1 MSKSDNPATTAGW
14 SVNTGLRALA
24 SQRIVGIMAFLLG
37 ISLVVALIQP
47 RFAQVSNIAVLCLEA
62 SFVALVSFG
71 QMLVMIAADIDL
83 SVGAVAGLGAI
94 ASAAVMGTL
103 GLPPLLGILAG
114 LLAGAIIGLINGL
127 LVTKF
132 ELNAF
137 ITTLSVSFVI
147 QGVILVVT
155 GGSAVR
161 GVPESVRWL
170 GQGTIGIVPVPV
182 VIMILVGVVIAVVL
196 RFTRSGRHLFIVGG
210 NREAAVLTGV
220 NVDRIRIGAFV
231 ASSALASMAGMLM
244 MARLASGQPTIG
256 GSWLLPSFAAP
267 VIGGTSMTGGVGGPL
282 GTIVG
287 ALIMAVLNNA
297 IVVVGISSY
306 WQQVVVGLALIVA
319 IFIDRW
325 KVRQSARALKAVSGM
340 PRGGID
346 ASKAAAPVPPGS
358 AAGD

>member
-1 MSKSDNPATTAGW
+1 MTTLDQTTATRR
-14 SVNTGLRALA
+14 TGIGARVRALS
-24 SQRIVGIMAFLLG
+24 SQRIVGIIAFLLG
-37 ISLVVALIQP
+37 ISLIVSIIQP
-47 RFAQVSNIAVLCLEA
+47 RFALPSNIAVLCLEA

-83 SVGAVAGLGAI
+83 SVGAVAGLAGI
-94 ASAAVMGTL
+94 ASAAVLGPL
-103 GLPPLLGILAG
+103 GLPPFLGILTGLVVGALVG
-114 LLAGAIIGLINGL
+114 LLNGL

-132 ELNAF
+132 GLNAF

-161 GVPESVRWL
+161 GVPDSMRWL

-182 VIMILVGVVIAVVL
+182 IIMIVAGIVIAGAL
-196 RFTRSGRHLFIVGG
+196 RFTRSGRHLFVVGG
-210 NREAAVLTGV
+210 NSEAALLAGV

-231 ASSALASMAGMLM
+231 AASVLASIAGMLM

-287 ALIMAVLNNA
+287 ALIMSVLNNA

-325 KVRQSARALKAVSGM
+325 KVRHGAKVTGSVRGFRKLFQSAKATTTG
-340 PRGGID
+340 
-346 ASKAAAPVPPGS
+346 
-358 AAGD
+358 